1 MTDDYFAHAAN
12 KGRPRK
18 EVVALDVIEF
28 VPVDVPA
35 AIEVHEHTE
44 DTGVF
49 RRLFAELME
58 KRA

>member
-1 MTDDYFAHAAN
+1 MTDYFQHSAN
-12 KGRPRK
+12 KGNRR
-18 EVVALDVIEF
+18 EVPLDVVEF

>member
-12 KGRPRK
+12 KGNRR
-18 EVVALDVIEF
+18 EVQLDIVEF
-28 VPVDVPA
+28 VPVHTDDG
-35 AIEVHEHTE
+35 IHVHEHTE
-44 DTGVF
+44 GTGEF